1 MYVHILRPKVPQK
14 LKILKKIII
23 SELLKSIRN
32 CYQQLP
38 FTEKYAVDV
47 DSCTFLGQLQA
58 ALFIT
63 PNTYFTVLSIQTEG
77 YVWSNVICTSHCTP
91 NYRLQVW
98 KRKSTTLKSALC
110 PSAISRVPNWNFTM
124 VLKYFLQYQ
133 IPLRLRLCGLRRQ
146 ALISRVNIAQVICIA
161 VFTLYNNYIIM

>member
-1 MYVHILRPKVPQK
+1 MCTYFTCTFLLTMNEHSHLKYVHILLLMYFCVYVHILRPKVPQK

-110 PSAISRVPNWNFTM
+110 PSAISRVPN
-124 VLKYFLQYQ
+124 
-133 IPLRLRLCGLRRQ
+133 
-146 ALISRVNIAQVICIA
+146 
-161 VFTLYNNYIIM
+161 